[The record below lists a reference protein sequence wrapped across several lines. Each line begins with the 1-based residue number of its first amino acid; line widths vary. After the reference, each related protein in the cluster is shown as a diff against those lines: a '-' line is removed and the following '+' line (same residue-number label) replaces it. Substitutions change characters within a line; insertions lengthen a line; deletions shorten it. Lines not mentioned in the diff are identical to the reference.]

1 MLIIPP
7 TRLHIDR
14 WLKESSR
21 IAAFALGAVFVGLCL
36 FYFVH
41 PWKSNEFEM
50 QGSRSMY
57 KGGKALFPYETI
69 GSGALAL
76 HPRYAFGWVSRLAE
90 ELALVAYNSRPDID
104 SAQVKILISL
114 KNGKEQLT
122 LPNGRSLY
130 LRESEQGKGLL
141 SSEVATALWIKP
153 ILLDNG
159 TVLVEAGRKLVSKD
173 GKEGEEKGQFI
184 IAQQGGVPAS
194 YNPGN
199 QPYVNA
205 LKAARGFTQ
214 DLLVQKYGGR
224 EYSLWKDKSVLELSA
239 GSNTY
244 GFFVTPGDYMMY
256 DEGEWRVMPYEG
268 LKRDLPIAHVRAI
281 SGKSIDIEVWDE
293 MGFSPLQLNVEM
305 DRQARLQLK
314 PEAMPSK
321 VRLRSAA
328 QVSCALGKR
337 RVIMKQ
343 GDWLLKT
350 QTGWRNLRR
359 NEEIELYLNH
369 RLKGEL
375 LIFDGIEQEQGR
387 SVMKGNLFDETRT
400 QVTPFSL
407 PIDSEKSQGKTS
419 RKRKPL
425 HFGRK

>member
-7 TRLHIDR
+7 TRLQIDR
-14 WLKESSR
+14 WLKQGAR
-21 IAAFALGAVFVGLCL
+21 IAALAFGAVLLGLCL

-41 PWKSNEFEM
+41 PWKSNAFEM
-50 QGSRSMY
+50 QGSRSIY

-76 HPRYAFGWVSRLAE
+76 HPHYAFSWVSRLAE
-90 ELALVAYNSRPDID
+90 ELALVAYSSRPDID
-104 SAQVKILISL
+104 PSQVKVLISL
-114 KNGKEQLT
+114 RNGKEQLT

-130 LRESEQGKGLL
+130 LRESGQGKGLL

-159 TVLVEAGRKLVSKD
+159 AVLIEAGRKLVSKD

-184 IAQQGGVPAS
+184 ISQQGGVPAT
-194 YNPGN
+194 YNPGS
-199 QPYVNA
+199 QQYA
-205 LKAARGFTQ
+205 RQLKAARGFTQ
-214 DLLVQKYGGR
+214 DLLIQKYGGR
-224 EYSLWKDKSVLELSA
+224 EYSPWKDKSVLELSS

-244 GFFVTPGDYMMY
+244 GFFVTPGDYMIY
-256 DEGEWRVMPYEG
+256 DEGEWRVIHRDG
-268 LKRDLPIAHVRAI
+268 LKKDRPIAYIRAI
-281 SGKSIDIEVWDE
+281 SGKSIDIEMWDE
-293 MGFSPLQLNVEM
+293 IGFCPLQLNIEM
-305 DRQARLQLK
+305 DRHARLQLK

-321 VRLRSAA
+321 VRLRSGT

-375 LIFDGIEQEQGR
+375 LIFDEIEQEQGGA
-387 SVMKGNLFDETRT
+387 VMKGNLFDETRT
-400 QVTPFSL
+400 QGTPFTL

-425 HFGRK
+425 HFGKK

>member
-7 TRLHIDR
+7 KRLHIDR
-14 WLKESSR
+14 WLKEGAR
-21 IAAFALGAVFVGLCL
+21 IAAVSLCAVFLGLSL
-36 FYFVH
+36 FYFVYR
-41 PWKSNEFEM
+41 WNSNGFET
-50 QGSRSMY
+50 QGSMSLH

-90 ELALVAYNSRPDID
+90 ELALIAYNSRPDID
-104 SAQVKILISL
+104 PAQVKILVSL

-130 LRESEQGKGLL
+130 LKESEKGKGLL

-159 TVLVEAGRKLVSKD
+159 AVLVEAGRKLVSKE

-184 IAQQGGVPAS
+184 ISQQGGVPAS
-194 YNPGN
+194 YNPGK
-199 QPYVNA
+199 QEYVSQ
-205 LKAARGFTQ
+205 LKAARGFTH
-214 DLLVQKYGGR
+214 DLLIQKYGGR
-224 EYSLWKDKSVLELSA
+224 EYSPWKDKSVLELSS
-239 GSNTY
+239 GSSTY
-244 GFFVTPGDYMMY
+244 GFFVTPGDYMIY
-256 DEGEWRVMPYEG
+256 DEGEWRVAHREG
-268 LKRDLPIAHVRAI
+268 LKNDCPIAYIRAI
-281 SGKSIDIEVWDE
+281 SGKSIDIEMWDE
-293 MGFSPLQLNVEM
+293 MGFCPLQLNVEM

-314 PEAMPSK
+314 AEAMPSK
-321 VRLRSAA
+321 VRLRSGT

-337 RVIMKQ
+337 RVIIRQ

-375 LIFDGIEQEQGR
+375 LIFDGIEQEQGCP
-387 SVMKGNLFDETRT
+387 VMKGNLFDETRT
-400 QVTPFSL
+400 QVTPFAL
-407 PIDSEKSQGKTS
+407 PIDSDKSQGKTS

-425 HFGRK
+425 HFGKK